1 MTVIRNLKNTGGDEY
16 EGGTIIDPQTG
27 KSYSLK
33 GKLTNN
39 GTRLDLRG
47 YMGISALGRNQTW
60 YKVS

>member
-1 MTVIRNLKNTGGDEY
+1 NEY